1 MTLLLHELRRGRT
14 SLIVWSLSISLMIFI
29 CMLMFPEMK
38 MQVDEMDK
46 MFSSLGSFTAAFGL
60 NKISLGD
67 PMGFYGIEGGNIL
80 AIGGGFFAALL
91 GIGALANE
99 EKNRTAE
106 FLLTHPISRTQ
117 IVWEKWLAMIA
128 QLFIVNAIIIVF
140 SVSSFYFI
148 GEAIPWKTFWLM
160 HAAYLL
166 MQIEIA
172 CICFAIS
179 AFISRSGLGIGL
191 GLAGLLYF
199 ISIIANL
206 TKEAEFLR
214 YFSPFSY
221 ADAAS
226 IIAEGKVDITLITIA
241 VICCSVS
248 TFIAFWQY
256 KRKDIVS

>member
-117 IVWEKWLAMIA
+117 IVWEKWLVMIV

-191 GLAGLLYF
+191 GLTGLLYF

-226 IIAEGKVDITLITIA
+226 IIAEVKVDVPLITLA
-241 VICCSVS
+241 VICCAVS